1 MNAVTLT
8 YADGS
13 KETVALVGSVRVEID
28 SDTAISRLLSPGS
41 LVKVELSDKKVDT
54 ESHAAGS
61 TVNPEPAAEPEAEPV
76 EPTVPEAAPKKK
88 STAKKSTAKK
98 GGK

>member
-28 SDTAISRLLSPGS
+28 SDTAISRLLNPGS

-54 ESHAAGS
+54 ESHAVGS
-61 TVNPEPAAEPEAEPV
+61 VVSPEPETAEPEPV
-76 EPTVPEAAPKKK
+76 EPPAETKPKAAPKRK
-88 STAKKSTAKK
+88 SAAKK